1 MSNHV
6 DRLYAAVTVVASH
19 GDIKQR
25 LIRAF
30 EEHLAIIEDDELP
43 VAVRPDFVALRNLM
57 SGVEP
62 LNGEGRIRAT
72 VRKLSMPEAD
82 NCARKMLDIY
92 TDLVKLSDELQDIV
106 PLVKEDQQLVPPF
119 LVKSANS

>member
-1 MSNHV
+1 MSNHI
-6 DRLYAAVTVVASH
+6 DRFYAAVSAVAGH

-25 LIRAF
+25 LIGAF
-30 EEHLAIIEDDELP
+30 EEHLAIIENDELP
-43 VAVRPDFVALRNLM
+43 VVVRQDFIALRNLM
-57 SGVEP
+57 TGVEP

-72 VRKLSMPEAD
+72 VRKMSILEAD

-92 TDLVKLSDELQDIV
+92 TDLVRLDDGLPDIV
-106 PLVKEDQQLVPPF
+106 PLSSDDQPVVPPF

>member
-6 DRLYAAVTVVASH
+6 KRFYAAVSVIAGH

-25 LIRAF
+25 LISAF
-30 EEHLAIIEDDELP
+30 EDHLGIIESDELP
-43 VAVRPDFVALRNLM
+43 VEIRPGFAELREMM

-72 VRKLSMPEAD
+72 VRKMSIVEAD
-82 NCARKMLDIY
+82 RCARKMLDLY
-92 TDLVKLSDELQDIV
+92 TEIVRLSDEAHETLIRSS
-106 PLVKEDQQLVPPF
+106 EDQAVVPPF
-119 LVKSANS
+119 LVKSAG